1 MKNAL
6 LIIDPQYE
14 FCNPEGALYVAGAEQ
29 DMKNLHDF
37 IIKNSDKLAHIC
49 VTIDSHPVNDIS
61 HPSFWEDKDGN
72 FPAPFTQINLSEVK
86 SGKWTARFEPKT
98 AIDYLEKL
106 EAQGEFPHFI
116 WTEHCLAGSRGG
128 SIDDNLLPALK
139 NWSRKEGKDYQTVP
153 KGMYPFSEH
162 FGIFMAQIP
171 SDSVPETQINQ
182 ELLDSLN
189 QYDNLYL
196 AGEAKSHCV
205 GTSLKQIMDYAP
217 ELAKKVIVL
226 EDCMSDIPTMEHLG
240 APIYEEARQKGI
252 RFVNAS
258 EEMM

>member
-6 LIIDPQYE
+6 LIIDPQYD
-14 FCNPEGALYVAGAEQ
+14 FCNPAGALFVAGAEQ

-37 IIKNSDKLAHIC
+37 IVKNSDKLDHIC
-49 VTIDSHPVNDIS
+49 VTLDSHPVNDIS
-61 HPSFWEDKDGN
+61 HPSFWQDKSGN
-72 FPAPFTQINLSEVK
+72 FPAPFTQINLADVK
-86 SGKWTARFEPKT
+86 SGKWTARFEPEI

-106 EAQGEFPHFI
+106 EVQGEFPHFI

-139 NWSRKEGKDYQTVP
+139 TWARKEGKDYQTVQ

-171 SDSVPETQINQ
+171 TESVLETQLNQ
-182 ELLDSLN
+182 ELLDSLSHYQN
-189 QYDNLYL
+189 VYL

-205 GTSLKQIMDYAP
+205 ATSLKQIMDYAP
-217 ELAKKVIVL
+217 ELAKKVIIL

-240 APIYEEARQKGI
+240 TPIYEEARKKGI
-252 RFVNAS
+252 RFAKAN
-258 EEMM
+258 EEMI